1 MCLRDTSWLG
11 KEVRRLLEMRTGS
24 GDGIKIVLKKQDG
37 CASSSGGLS
46 VERRQASLR
55 DMEEA

>member
-1 MCLRDTSWLG
+1 MCLRDTSWLV

-24 GDGIKIVLKKQDG
+24 GDGVKIVLKKEDG

-46 VERRQASLR
+46 MEQRQTSLR
-55 DMEEA
+55 DME